1 MKYTHTSLS
10 YGAAW
15 SCKNLL
21 RALSKNNYFATISHL
36 NWVLFLLNLI
46 SKECVKSVDC
56 HLFYIHC
63 LAKAARESVLDK
75 TQQILRRRYLNIVR
89 SKRNHVVCINLI
101 SVL

>member
-1 MKYTHTSLS
+1 MLN
-10 YGAAW
+10 GVV
-15 SCKNLL
+15 KNLL
-21 RALSKNNYFATISHL
+21 RALFKKNYFATMPY
-36 NWVLFLLNLI
+36 WVVFLLNLS

-56 HLFYIHC
+56 HLFYIQF

-89 SKRNHVVCINLI
+89 SKRNHAVYINLI